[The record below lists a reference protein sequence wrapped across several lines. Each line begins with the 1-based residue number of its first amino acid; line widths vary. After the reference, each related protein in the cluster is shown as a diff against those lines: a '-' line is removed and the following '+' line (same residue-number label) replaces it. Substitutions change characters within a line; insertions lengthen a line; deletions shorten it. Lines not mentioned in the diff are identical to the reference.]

1 MLANRHLK
9 QLESKE
15 MIYRQQMEV
24 NRQKGLMCRLTKL
37 RNR

>member
-1 MLANRHLK
+1 MDMLANRHLK

-24 NRQKGLMCRLTKL
+24 NRKKD
-37 RNR
+37 

>member
-15 MIYRQQMEV
+15 IYRQQMEV